1 MQKHIFRTTL
11 STQKRHLLQEIRSH
25 NKCLFLLSTYLF
37 RLYLF
42 TTISSVNT
50 HTPGLDV
57 FA

>member
-1 MQKHIFRTTL
+1 MQKRIFSATL
-11 STQKRHLLQEIRSH
+11 SIQKRHLLQEFRSH
-25 NKCLFLLSTYLF
+25 DKCPFLLSTYLF
-37 RLYLF
+37 RFYLF